1 MPEPRVA
8 IYPGSFDPIT
18 NGHLDLIRR
27 AARQFDSLVV
37 ALLRHDTKKG
47 EFSVE
52 DRLGMISEAVRD
64 LPNVRVASFDG
75 LLVDCARKEKAS
87 LIVRG
92 IRAVSD
98 YEYELQM
105 ALMNRKLAP
114 EIETVF
120 MLPSEAYSY
129 LSSRLVKEVCRHGGQ
144 IEEFVPPHVAARLH
158 RLYGRAAT
166 APTVEQV

>member
-1 MPEPRVA
+1 MARSRIA

-18 NGHLDLIRR
+18 NGHLDLIHR
-27 AARQFDSLVV
+27 ASSQFEELVV
-37 ALLRHDTKKG
+37 AVLRHDTKAA
-47 EFSVE
+47 EFPLPERLEMIRGSV
-52 DRLGMISEAVRD
+52 AVLD
-64 LPNVRVASFDG
+64 NVRVASFDG
-75 LLVDCARKEKAS
+75 LLVDFARHQNAG

-120 MLPSEAYSY
+120 MLPGQDYGY
-129 LSSRLVKEVCRHGGQ
+129 LSSRLVKEICGHGGE
-144 IEEFVPPHVAARLH
+144 ISDFVPPHVADAL
-158 RLYGRAAT
+158 RAHCGGKKGNG
-166 APTVEQV
+166 

>member
-1 MPEPRVA
+1 MGSVSEPRVA

-18 NGHLDLIRR
+18 NGHLDLIQR
-27 AARQFDSLVV
+27 AAQQFEDLIV
-37 ALLRHDTKKG
+37 AVLQHDTKQA
-47 EFSVE
+47 EFPLDE
-52 DRLGMISEAVRD
+52 RLAMIREAVAGLD
-64 LPNVRVASFDG
+64 NVRVGSFNG
-75 LLVDCARKEKAS
+75 LLVDYARKQGAR
-87 LIVRG
+87 LILRG

-129 LSSRLVKEVCRHGGQ
+129 LSSRLVKEVCRHGGR
-144 IEEFVPPHVAARLH
+144 IDDLVPPLVARRLS
-158 RLYGRAAT
+158 AT
-166 APTVEQV
+166 REKAPENG

>member
-1 MPEPRVA
+1 MAAVAKSRVA

-27 AARQFDSLVV
+27 AAPQFEELVV
-37 ALLRHDTKKG
+37 AVLRHDTKDADFPLPERLEMIRK
-47 EFSVE
+47 SV
-52 DRLGMISEAVRD
+52 DGLA
-64 LPNVRVASFDG
+64 NVRVASFDG
-75 LLVDCARKEKAS
+75 LLVDFARQQNAS

-114 EIETVF
+114 GVETVF
-120 MLPSEAYSY
+120 MLPGEAYGY
-129 LSSRLVKEVCRHGGQ
+129 LSSRLVKEVCQHGGE
-144 IEEFVPPHVAARLH
+144 IDDFVPPHVAEALRAR
-158 RLYGRAAT
+158 RDRKVGT
-166 APTVEQV
+166 G

>member
-1 MPEPRVA
+1 MGSVSEPRVA

-18 NGHLDLIRR
+18 NGHLDLIQR
-27 AARQFDSLVV
+27 AAQQFEDLIV
-37 ALLRHDTKKG
+37 AVLEHDTKQA
-47 EFSVE
+47 EFPLAE
-52 DRLGMISEAVRD
+52 RLAMIQEAVAG
-64 LPNVRVASFDG
+64 LANVRVGSFDG
-75 LLVDCARKEKAS
+75 LLVDYARKQGAR
-87 LIVRG
+87 LILRG

-144 IEEFVPPHVAARLH
+144 IDDLVPPLVARRLSAAREKPPEN
-158 RLYGRAAT
+158 G
-166 APTVEQV
+166 

>member
-1 MPEPRVA
+1 MAAVAKSRLA

-27 AARQFDSLVV
+27 ASSQFEELVIAV
-37 ALLRHDTKKG
+37 LRHDIKDA
-47 EFSVE
+47 EFPLSERLEMIRDSVAG
-52 DRLGMISEAVRD
+52 LA
-64 LPNVRVASFDG
+64 NVRIASFDG
-75 LLVDCARKEKAS
+75 LLVDFARQQNAG

-114 EIETVF
+114 EVETVF
-120 MLPSEAYSY
+120 MLPGEAYSY
-129 LSSRLVKEVCRHGGQ
+129 LSSRLVKEVCRHGGD
-144 IEEFVPPHVAARLH
+144 ITDFVPPHVAEALRD
-158 RLYGRAAT
+158 RRDRQSGT
-166 APTVEQV
+166 G

>member
-1 MPEPRVA
+1 MMPPVAQARIA

-27 AARQFDSLVV
+27 AAGHFEELVIGI
-37 ALLRHDTKKG
+37 LQHDTKQA
-47 EFSVE
+47 EFPVE
-52 DRLGMISEAVRD
+52 ERLAMIREAVSG
-64 LPNVRVASFDG
+64 LANVRASSFDG
-75 LLVDCARKEKAS
+75 LLVDFARSEGAS
-87 LIVRG
+87 LILRG

-120 MLPSEAYSY
+120 MLPGEAYSY
-129 LSSRLVKEVCRHGGQ
+129 LSSRLVKEVCRHGGR
-144 IEEFVPPHVAARLH
+144 IDELVPPHVAARL
-158 RLYGRAAT
+158 RTLTKDG
-166 APTVEQV
+166 V